1 MQPISSA
8 RRLAGRSNAIRI
20 VDCRLLLGESLFS
33 IIVESQRPMDSDTP
47 IEAVPT
53 REGYDRWADIYD
65 AEDNALIALEE
76 PRVIE
81 LLGEVANL
89 DIVDLGAGTGRHA
102 VRLAAAGARVT
113 AVEFSEGMVEKA
125 RAKPGAD
132 RVRFLLHDLSKPL
145 PLSDASFD
153 RVLSCLVLE
162 HITNL
167 ELFFS
172 ECRRICRPSGF
183 VLFSAMHPAMMLRG
197 ISARFT
203 DPDTGRE
210 VRPTSHPHQI
220 SDFLMAAVRAGLHLD
235 HISEHAVDEALAARS
250 PRAAKYLGWP
260 MLLMMRFCP

>member
-1 MQPISSA
+1 
-8 RRLAGRSNAIRI
+8 
-20 VDCRLLLGESLFS
+20 
-33 IIVESQRPMDSDTP
+33 MDGDTP

-76 PRVIE
+76 PRVVE
-81 LLGEVANL
+81 LLGGVANL
-89 DIVDLGAGTGRHA
+89 DIADLGAGTGRHA

-113 AVEFSEGMVEKA
+113 AVEFSEGMIEKA

-132 RVRFLLHDLSKPL
+132 RIDFIQHDLAKPL
-145 PLSDASFD
+145 PLTDQSFD

-167 ELFFS
+167 DLFFS

-183 VLFSAMHPAMMLRG
+183 ILLSAMHPAMLLRG

-203 DPDTGRE
+203 DPATGRE
-210 VRPTSHPHQI
+210 VRPKSHPHQI
-220 SDFLMAAVRAGLHLD
+220 SDYLTAALRAGLHLD
-235 HISEHAVDEALAARS
+235 HISEHAVDDAQAARS

-260 MLLMMRFCP
+260 MLVMMRFQRGKMGLV

>member
-1 MQPISSA
+1 
-8 RRLAGRSNAIRI
+8 
-20 VDCRLLLGESLFS
+20 
-33 IIVESQRPMDSDTP
+33 MDGDTP

-76 PRVIE
+76 PRVVE
-81 LLGEVANL
+81 LLGGVANL
-89 DIVDLGAGTGRHA
+89 DIADLGAGTGRHA

-113 AVEFSEGMVEKA
+113 AVEFSEGMIEKA

-132 RVRFLLHDLSKPL
+132 RIDFIQHDLAKPL
-145 PLSDASFD
+145 PLTDQSFD

-167 ELFFS
+167 DLFFS

-183 VLFSAMHPAMMLRG
+183 ILLSAMHPAMLLRG

-203 DPDTGRE
+203 DSVTGRE
-210 VRPTSHPHQI
+210 VRPKSHSHQI
-220 SDFLMAAVRAGLHLD
+220 SDYLAAALRAGLHLD
-235 HISEHAVDEALAARS
+235 HISEHAVDEAQAACS

-260 MLLMMRFCP
+260 MLLMMRFQP